1 MDNESAKKAS
11 SYKKGDL
18 LRISSRNGASNWFV
32 KQIDDKSNSLTL
44 SGEHSNRPKKLILD
58 KIDFKNQ
65 FVSKI
70 EKAEM
75 EVREGE
81 ILRTSSR
88 MYEHN
93 IESNTD
99 LKVKKIVPG
108 FLVLKDGKK
117 SILMIKASL
126 NGAPLKYG
134 YTKSLHTTS
143 TKRYDTTVSVLKPY
157 QTNKNN
163 IFKINA
169 LSKSSSI
176 IVTEDK
182 EKAIKYSHRET
193 NRGSSI
199 SADNYSG
206 LSIEAGNI
214 LNRISETTAV
224 FSKQD
229 YFKEAISNNKDYT
242 QSKLNTDIAD
252 ALENGYLIKKDYSLK
267 KPLIIYHLSNEK
279 MKSKNINLRLDFELE
294 QNSSLKL
301 IDFFSDDSEKNFM
314 NIFYNFNLD
323 KDAILKNY
331 KIDKSLNKNLKYSFN
346 NINQKQNSI
355 SETFIFSAGS
365 DYFKNEIN
373 CNLKGEYSSAF
384 INGIFSLDDNK
395 QHEIRTTINHL
406 VENTKSY
413 QLIKSVLGKNTKSA
427 YQGRI
432 YVDSKAQ
439 KTDGYQL
446 SKAILLDETSEFNAK
461 PELEIYADDVKC
473 SHGSASGSLDDNS
486 IFYLMSRGLN
496 YKQAKGLL
504 INGFL
509 LDVIEKIT
517 DAEIKDL
524 LKKMIGLKK

>member
-1 MDNESAKKAS
+1 MKEQ
-11 SYKKGDL
+11 L
-18 LRISSRNGASNWFV
+18 
-32 KQIDDKSNSLTL
+32 
-44 SGEHSNRPKKLILD
+44 
-58 KIDFKNQ
+58 KIDFNKIQ
-65 FVSKI
+65 EVSNFSNRDI
-70 EKAEM
+70 E
-75 EVREGE
+75 
-81 ILRTSSR
+81 I
-88 MYEHN
+88 
-93 IESNTD
+93 
-99 LKVKKIVPG
+99 
-108 FLVLKDGKK
+108 KK
-117 SILMIKASL
+117 SYLNKFIK
-126 NGAPLKYG
+126 NGFPNRKQENWKFL
-134 YTKSLHTTS
+134 
-143 TKRYDTTVSVLKPY
+143 D
-157 QTNKNN
+157 
-163 IFKINA
+163 INQ
-169 LSKSSSI
+169 I
-176 IVTEDK
+176 
-182 EKAIKYSHRET
+182 
-193 NRGSSI
+193 
-199 SADNYSG
+199 
-206 LSIEAGNI
+206 
-214 LNRISETTAV
+214 
-224 FSKQD
+224 
-229 YFKEAISNNKDYT
+229 ISNNISNLSFYNNYSIENKIDSSIFIDDLEHNKIIFINGRIEKIDFSYEDKKQIEIIKDSFT
-242 QSKLNTDIAD
+242 IDKSENNNSLIDLNIA
-252 ALENGYLIKKDYSLK
+252 LSNKHFKILIKKSYSLK
-267 KPLIIYHLSNEK
+267 KPLIIYHLTNDK

-323 KDAILKNY
+323 RDAILKNY

-355 SETFIFSAGS
+355 SETFVFSAGS

-373 CNLKGEYSSAF
+373 CNLSGEYSSAF
-384 INGIFSLDDNK
+384 INGIFSLDNNK

>member
-1 MDNESAKKAS
+1 MKEQ
-11 SYKKGDL
+11 L
-18 LRISSRNGASNWFV
+18 
-32 KQIDDKSNSLTL
+32 
-44 SGEHSNRPKKLILD
+44 
-58 KIDFKNQ
+58 KIDFYKIQ
-65 FVSKI
+65 EVSNFSNRDI
-70 EKAEM
+70 E
-75 EVREGE
+75 
-81 ILRTSSR
+81 I
-88 MYEHN
+88 
-93 IESNTD
+93 
-99 LKVKKIVPG
+99 
-108 FLVLKDGKK
+108 KK
-117 SILMIKASL
+117 SYL
-126 NGAPLKYG
+126 NKFIENGFPNRKQENWKFL
-134 YTKSLHTTS
+134 
-143 TKRYDTTVSVLKPY
+143 D
-157 QTNKNN
+157 
-163 IFKINA
+163 INQ
-169 LSKSSSI
+169 I
-176 IVTEDK
+176 
-182 EKAIKYSHRET
+182 
-193 NRGSSI
+193 
-199 SADNYSG
+199 
-206 LSIEAGNI
+206 
-214 LNRISETTAV
+214 
-224 FSKQD
+224 
-229 YFKEAISNNKDYT
+229 ISNNISDLSFYNDYSIENKIDSSVFINDLEHNKIIFINGRIEKIDFSYEDKKQIEIIEDSYT
-242 QSKLNTDIAD
+242 NDESENNNSLIDLNIA
-252 ALENGYLIKKDYSLK
+252 LSNKHFKILIKKSYSLK
-267 KPLIIYHLSNEK
+267 KPLIIYHLTNEK

-323 KDAILKNY
+323 RDAILKNY

-346 NINQKQNSI
+346 NINQNQNSI
-355 SETFIFSAGS
+355 SETFVFSAGS